1 MNDIKTRFNT
11 LNRLDLFFIIAG
23 LVEIFCLVFLTSY
36 RLLVLIGL
44 ITIISA
50 YLPLKEDKIKWNYF
64 VGIWA
69 LLKYNPLGLAF
80 ISFYL
85 GDTAMAYDSTTA
97 TFVTG
102 IVFFVLGIA
111 SLVLGIIIIV
121 KTSKYLRAKEKIK

>member
-1 MNDIKTRFNT
+1 MNNMKTKFKT

-80 ISFYL
+80 LSFL
-85 GDTAMAYDSTTA
+85 LSDTAMAYDSTTA
-97 TFVTG
+97 AFITG
-102 IVFFVLGIA
+102 IAFFVLGIA

-121 KTSKYLRAKEKIK
+121 KTYKYLRAKEKIK